1 MSYPQLIQVP
11 QQNPQ
16 NVIVPAQTN
25 NPNQQGNVYYLYP
38 SQVQQQIPQV
48 QQPQNVE
55 VTIPTP
61 TKKSDKTSLQR
72 KGSLILFIVG
82 FFFPLTWV
90 VLVLAKFFSRDHFSR
105 FLATYSLCGILL
117 YAILLIC
124 YILLL

>member
-16 NVIVPAQTN
+16 NVIVPAQTI

-38 SQVQQQIPQV
+38 SQVQQQIQQV

-82 FFFPLTWV
+82 FFPINLGGSC
-90 VLVLAKFFSRDHFSR
+90 FSQ
-105 FLATYSLCGILL
+105 ILF
-117 YAILLIC
+117 
-124 YILLL
+124 